1 LAWQKPFVMD
11 LLDQH
16 SPAWADCK
24 AWKTWSNGKSDQ
36 CGRKAAWKLVE
47 ATLEDL
53 IVERR
58 I

>member
-11 LLDQH
+11 LLDEH
-16 SPAWADCK
+16 SPAWADRK
-24 AWKTWSNGKSDQ
+24 AWKTWSNGKFGQ
-36 CGRKAAWKLVE
+36 FGRKAAWKLVE
-47 ATLEDL
+47 PTFGDL